1 MYDSCSWSKYANPSG
16 CTDAYYTPCMYLHSP
31 PPHLQE
37 KILYEILELEMPD
50 INPKIAFHINEMNTK
65 SILSCATSQ
74 TALLRTVKLYAKL
87 QVTGGT

>member
-1 MYDSCSWSKYANPSG
+1 
-16 CTDAYYTPCMYLHSP
+16 
-31 PPHLQE
+31 
-37 KILYEILELEMPD
+37 MPD